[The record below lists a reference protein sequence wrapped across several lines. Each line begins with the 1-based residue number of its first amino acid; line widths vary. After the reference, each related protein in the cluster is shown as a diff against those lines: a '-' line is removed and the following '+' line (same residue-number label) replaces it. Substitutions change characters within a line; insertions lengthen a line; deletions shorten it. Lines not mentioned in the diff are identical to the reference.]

1 MSRSALRVQGAVPS
15 AAPSAGQQQLATE
28 RVSVLRGGRMLVDGV
43 DCSLRPGTVTGIL
56 GPNGAGK
63 STLLHLLAG
72 VLGADA
78 GTVLLQGRPLNR
90 INTRERA
97 RSIALVEQSLPDDVA
112 QPVRAVVALGRTPHR
127 SLFAADGPLDHA
139 AVERALVSA
148 GAQHLAER
156 MYPTLSGGE
165 RQRVQ
170 LARALAQDPSV
181 LLLDEP
187 TNHLDAAAQL
197 ETLDLLQDLAADGLG
212 VAAALHDINHAAAA
226 CSHLLVLHRGRVA
239 AAGPTGSV
247 LTPELLREVYGV
259 NAVLLAHPATG
270 RPLVA
275 LSR

>member
-1 MSRSALRVQGAVPS
+1 MSRSALRVQGAV
-15 AAPSAGQQQLATE
+15 PSAGQQQLATE

-127 SLFAADGPLDHA
+127 SLFAADGPLDQA